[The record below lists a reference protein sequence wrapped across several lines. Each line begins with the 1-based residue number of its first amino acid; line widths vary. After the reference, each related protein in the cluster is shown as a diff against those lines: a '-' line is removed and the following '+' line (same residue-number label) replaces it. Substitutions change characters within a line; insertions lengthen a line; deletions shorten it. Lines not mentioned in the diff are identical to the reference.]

1 MKLEQLLY
9 FSEAVKY
16 NSISI
21 AADKNFISQPSFSS
35 AITKLEKELG
45 VTLLRRNS
53 RGVQP
58 TEAGSVILEKA
69 QGIFNLVS
77 EIQDVAYTHANHG
90 VVKLATI
97 PCMCDKILPIAM
109 KKLHE
114 QNCPFS
120 LSITSAES
128 HEIYHSVLSGMAAL
142 GILFYCDDISS
153 PEIRYTNLFEDEYVL
168 YVGPHSPYWEAESI
182 TFEEALAQPYIA
194 YREEFLKNN
203 GGISDI
209 FPGYSPNIAL
219 RTDELESIKKMI
231 SVGNYVAFYHKI
243 MTQDDIYLQHGLVRS
258 LPISNFDTKTKVG
271 YIESTKYK
279 PSTIDRMFIETLKS
293 AVEDV
298 FQHIAHA

>member
-21 AADKNFISQPSFSS
+21 AAEQNFISQPSFSS

-58 TEAGSVILEKA
+58 TEAGAIILGKVHD
-69 QGIFNLVS
+69 IFGLVGD
-77 EIQDVAYTHANHG
+77 IKDIAYSHGQQG

-109 KKLHE
+109 RKMDE
-114 QNCPFS
+114 QHTPFT
-120 LSITSAES
+120 LSISCAES

-142 GILFYCDDISS
+142 GILFHCSDISS
-153 PEIRYTNLFEDEYVL
+153 PEIRYTRLFEDEYVL
-168 YVGPHSPYWEAESI
+168 YVGPHSPYWDAQSI
-182 TFEEALAQPYIA
+182 TIEEALRQPYIA
-194 YREEFLKNN
+194 YREEFVKNN

-209 FPGYSPNIAL
+209 FQGLSPNIAL
-219 RTDELESIKKMI
+219 RTDEMESIKKMI
-231 SVGNYVAFYHKI
+231 SLGNYVAFFHRL
-243 MTQDDIYLQHGLVRS
+243 MTQDDIYIRSGLIRPLS
-258 LPISNFDTKTKVG
+258 ISNYDTRTQVG
-271 YIESTKYK
+271 CIESTKYK
-279 PSTIDRMFIETLKS
+279 PTSIDRMFVETLKS
-293 AVEDV
+293 AVEDA
-298 FQHIAHA
+298 FQTEAP

>member
-1 MKLEQLLY
+1 MKLEQFLY

-21 AADKNFISQPSFSS
+21 AAEQNFISQPSFSS

-58 TEAGSVILEKA
+58 TEAGAIILEKVHD
-69 QGIFNLVS
+69 IFAIVGD
-77 EIQDVAYTHANHG
+77 IQDVAYSHGHQG

-109 KKLHE
+109 RKMNE
-114 QNCPFS
+114 QHTPFS
-120 LSITSAES
+120 LSISCAES

-142 GILFYCDDISS
+142 GILFHCSDISS

-168 YVGPHSPYWEAESI
+168 YVGPHSPYWQAQSI
-182 TFEEALAQPYIA
+182 TIEEALAQPYIA

-203 GGISDI
+203 GGITDV
-209 FPGYSPNIAL
+209 FQGLTPNIAL

-231 SVGNYVAFYHKI
+231 SLSDYVAFFHKI
-243 MTQDDIYLQHGLVRS
+243 MTQDDIYIRHGLVRP
-258 LPISNFDTKTKVG
+258 LPISNYDTHTRVG

-279 PSTIDRMFIETLKS
+279 PSSIDRMFIETLKS

-298 FQHIAHA
+298 FKTITTS